1 MERFK
6 ACEKEM
12 KTKAF
17 SREGLNA
24 AAKLDP
30 KEQLKFELCQ
40 WITTMVDEL
49 SRQIEQSEAEIES
62 LQLAKKKKDSEKEA
76 RLEELET
83 MNERRGW
90 HVGRLELILRLLE
103 NGGLQVEMVAEAKD
117 DIAYFVE
124 SNTVRPSFFL
134 HACTYSRRYDNRR
147 RISKKTRESTT
158 S

>member
-17 SREGLNA
+17 SKEGLSA
-24 AAKLDP
+24 QAKLDP
-30 KEQLKFELCQ
+30 KEQLKMELCS
-40 WITTMVDEL
+40 WVTTMVDEL
-49 SRQIEQSEAEIES
+49 ARQIEQTEAEVEQ
-62 LQLAKKKKDSEKEA
+62 LQLAKKKKDTEKEA
-76 RLEELET
+76 RLDELET
-83 MNERRGW
+83 LNERRSW

-103 NGGLQVEMVAEAKD
+103 NGNLQVDSVAEAKD

-124 SNTVRPSFFL
+124 SNTVRLLPPAIAL
-134 HACTYSRRYDNRR
+134 TPRR
-147 RISKKTRESTT
+147 RRTLRRTRGSMT